1 MKSYMVTFQ
10 KSGHD
15 KYTRF
20 AEFDSAVNFAEHMAK
35 LYKSLVE
42 VRNYDTDEL
51 VYAVDPKI
59 DLDKKLQIQY
69 NVI

>member
-10 KSGHD
+10 KSGYD

-20 AEFDSAVNFAEHMAK
+20 EEFDSAVNFAEHMAK

-59 DLDKKLQIQY
+59 DLDKKLRI
-69 NVI
+69 

>member
-1 MKSYMVTFQ
+1 MKTYMVTFR

-20 AEFDSAVNFAEHMAK
+20 DEFDNAIKFAEHMAK
-35 LYKSLVE
+35 RHNSNVE
-42 VRNYDTDEL
+42 VFNYDTDEL

-59 DLDKKLQIQY
+59 DLDNKLRI
-69 NVI
+69 